1 MKQKKNLAVIVLA
14 VSIVVMLLGSVVAQA
29 FNTSGYSVKVSR
41 VYFDGGVDAKGQ
53 SRGVLSGL
61 LYMPKGASAENPHP
75 ALVTTHGYLNSAEM
89 QDAPAIEMSRRGYV
103 VLALDMYD
111 HGHSKGSDT
120 NTGGFTTFWPYA
132 IFDAVSYMYKQDYV
146 LKDANGNG
154 MIAVSGH
161 SMGGFSSSM
170 ALYFDELAY
179 ATSGVRMIAAGLSAG
194 SDYSYT
200 AWFGL
205 NAATAAGL
213 FGGRTIGKIAAQYD
227 EFFFNAEGSAG
238 TVVQKDYVA
247 TPEGKTVLGL
257 AEDAVAEANKWYD
270 AADGGKRIIYQPAE
284 THPWNHFSTTTTG
297 HMIDFYK
304 VAFSE
309 YYGTQLKDIAAGNQ
323 IWWLKEA
330 FECVAMIGFLV
341 MIMALAVVL
350 LKVPFLKKAVSDEV
364 APTAPVATL
373 GGKIG
378 AVALFIGTMLIPA
391 IIYPTLYSGGSSAEA
406 TKWLG
411 YAGIIAAVI
420 GVVALV
426 MSLISKDEN
435 KKCWAIGSG
444 VAAVAGGLLYYIT
457 SGKLNKHIFAMKI
470 GEEGAKTPVFN
481 AGTVTSIA
489 TWALVCAM
497 ISVIIMVAVYLF
509 GKKKEAG
516 VSLAHY
522 GIVAKPISVA
532 ASFVLV
538 VVLTGV
544 ALGALFLVDVLFK
557 TDFRIWTFAFKTF
570 EASHIPAS
578 LVYVP
583 FFFIY
588 YFNSGAAAVSNT
600 SGEKMQGVKGY
611 VVASLTNMGGILLW
625 LILQYGLDFATGK
638 AFYPN
643 EALSGILLVALV
655 PTLIVSSCY
664 TKFLYKK
671 TGNIYTAAFLNALL
685 LTIAT
690 VANTTVYWQM

>member
-75 ALVTTHGYLNSAEM
+75 TLVTTHGYLNSAEM

-205 NAATAAGL
+205 NAATAASM

-227 EFFFNAEGSAG
+227 EFFFNAENAAG
-238 TVVQKDYVA
+238 TVVHKDYVA

-284 THPWNHFSTTTTG
+284 THPWNHFSTKTTG
-297 HMIDFYK
+297 HMVDFYRE
-304 VAFSE
+304 AFSE
-309 YYGTQLKDIAAGNQ
+309 YYGNQLKDIAAGNQ

-330 FECVAMIGFLV
+330 FECVAMVGFLV
-341 MIMALAVVL
+341 MIMALAVLL
-350 LKVPFLKKAVSDEV
+350 LKVPFLKKAVSGEAV
-364 APTAPVATL
+364 PTAPVATL

-378 AVALFIGTMLIPA
+378 AVALFLATMVIPA
-391 IIYPTLYSGGSSAEA
+391 VIYPTLYSGGSSAEA

-411 YAGIIAAVI
+411 YAGIVAAVI

-444 VAAVAGGLLYYIT
+444 VVTVAGGLLYYIT
-457 SGKLNKHIFAMKI
+457 SGKMNKHIFALKV
-470 GEEGAKTPVFN
+470 GEAKTPVFN

-516 VSLAHY
+516 VSAAHY
-522 GIVAKPISVA
+522 GISAKPVSVA
-532 ASFVLV
+532 ASFVLALI
-538 VVLTGV
+538 LTGV

-570 EASHIPAS
+570 EASHIPAA

-588 YFNSGAAAVSNT
+588 YFVSGAAAVSNT
-600 SGEKMQGVKGY
+600 SSEKMQGVKGY

>member
-1 MKQKKNLAVIVLA
+1 MKQKKNLTVIVLA
-14 VSIVVMLLGSVVAQA
+14 VSIVVMLLGSVIAQA

-41 VYFDGGVDAKGQ
+41 VYFETE
-53 SRGVLSGL
+53 RGVLSGL
-61 LYMPKGASAENPHP
+61 LYLPKGADADDPRP
-75 ALVTTHGYLNSAEM
+75 TLVTTHGYLNSAEM

-111 HGHSKGSDT
+111 HGHSKGADT
-120 NTGGFTTFWPYA
+120 NTGSFLTFWPRALY
-132 IFDAVSYMYKQDYV
+132 DAVQYMYGKDYV
-146 LKDANGNG
+146 LKDDAGNG

-170 ALYFDELAY
+170 ALFYDEQDF
-179 ATSGVRMIAAGLSAG
+179 ATNGYRKIAAGLSVG

-200 AWFGL
+200 AWLGL
-205 NAATAAGL
+205 DVATAASM
-213 FGGRTIGKIAAQYD
+213 FGGRTIGKIAAQFD
-227 EFFFNAEGSAG
+227 EFFFNPPKAAG
-238 TVVQKDYVA
+238 TVIHKDYVSTA
-247 TPEGKTVLGL
+247 EGKTVLGL

-270 AADGGKRIIYQPAE
+270 AADGGKRIIYQPYE
-284 THPWNHFSTTTTG
+284 THPWNHFSTKTTG
-297 HMIDFYK
+297 HMVDFYRE
-304 VAFSE
+304 AFSE
-309 YYGTQLKDIAAGNQ
+309 FYGNQLKDIAAGNQ

-330 FECVAMIGFLV
+330 FECVAMVGFLV
-341 MIMALAVVL
+341 MIMALAVLL
-350 LKVPFLKKAVSDEV
+350 LKVPFLKKAVSGDAV
-364 APTAPVATL
+364 SSAPVATL

-378 AVALFIGTMLIPA
+378 SVALFIATMVIPA
-391 IIYPTLYSGGSSAEA
+391 VIYPTLYSGGTSAEA
-406 TKWLG
+406 TKWIG
-411 YAGIIAAVI
+411 YAGIVAAVI
-420 GVVALV
+420 GVIALM

-444 VAAVAGGLLYYIT
+444 VVTVAGGLLYYIT
-457 SGKLNKHIFAMKI
+457 SGKLNKHIFALKV
-470 GEEGAKTPVFN
+470 GEAKTPVFN

-509 GKKKEAG
+509 GKKKESG
-516 VSLAHY
+516 VSVAHY
-522 GIVAKPISVA
+522 GISAKPVSVA
-532 ASFVLV
+532 ASFVLALI
-538 VVLTGV
+538 LTGV
-544 ALGALFLVDVLFK
+544 ALGALFLVDAIFK

-588 YFNSGAAAVSNT
+588 YFISGAAAVSNT
-600 SGEKMQGVKGY
+600 SSEKMQGVKGY

-625 LILQYGLDFATGK
+625 LIIQYGMDFATGT

>member
-1 MKQKKNLAVIVLA
+1 MKQKKNSAVIVLA
-14 VSIVVMLLGSVVAQA
+14 VSIVVMLLGSLVAQA

-41 VYFDGGVDAKGQ
+41 VYFETE
-53 SRGVLSGL
+53 RGVLSGL
-61 LYMPKGASAENPHP
+61 LYLPKGVDAEDPRP
-75 ALVTTHGYLNSAEM
+75 TLVTTHGYLNSAEM

-111 HGHSKGSDT
+111 HGHSKGAAT
-120 NTGGFTTFWPYA
+120 NTGSFLTFWPRA
-132 IFDAVSYMYKQDYV
+132 IYDAVQYMYEQDYV
-146 LKDANGNG
+146 MKDADGNG

-170 ALYFDELAY
+170 ALFYDEQDF
-179 ATSGVRMIAAGLSAG
+179 ATNGFRKIAAGLSVG

-200 AWFGL
+200 AWLGL
-205 NAATAAGL
+205 NVTTAESM
-213 FGGRTIGKIAAQYD
+213 FGGRTIGKIAAQFD
-227 EFFFNAEGSAG
+227 EFFFNGENAAG
-238 TVVQKDYVA
+238 TVVHKDYVSTA
-247 TPEGKTVLGL
+247 EGKTVLGL
-257 AEDAVAEANKWYD
+257 AEDATAEANKWYD
-270 AADGGKRIIYQPAE
+270 AADGGKRIIYQPYE

-297 HMIDFYK
+297 YMVDFYR

-309 YYGTQLKDIAAGNQ
+309 YYGTQLKDIAAGSQ

-330 FECVAMIGFLV
+330 FECVAMVGFLV
-341 MIMALAVVL
+341 MIMAAAVLL
-350 LKVPFLKKAVSDEV
+350 LKVPFLKKAVSGEAAV
-364 APTAPVATL
+364 TAPVATL
-373 GGKIG
+373 SGKIG
-378 AVALFIGTMLIPA
+378 AVALFIATMLIPA
-391 IIYPTLYSGGSSAEA
+391 IIYPTLYSGGTSAEA
-406 TKWLG
+406 TKWIG

-420 GVVALV
+420 GVVGLV
-426 MSLISKDEN
+426 MALISKDEN
-435 KKCWAIGSG
+435 KKSFAIGSG
-444 VAAVAGGLLYYIT
+444 VAAVAGVLLHYVT
-457 SGKLNKHIFAMKI
+457 SGKLNQKIFSLKV
-470 GEEGAKTPVFN
+470 GETKTPVFN

-509 GKKKEAG
+509 NKKKEGAT
-516 VSLAHY
+516 VAHY
-522 GIVAKPISVA
+522 GLAAKPVSIA
-532 ASFVLV
+532 ASFVLALI
-538 VVLTGV
+538 LTGI
-544 ALGALFLVDVLFK
+544 ALGALFLVDVVFK

-570 EASHIPAS
+570 EASHIPAA

-588 YFNSGAAAVSNT
+588 YFISGAAAVANT
-600 SGEKMQGVKGY
+600 SSEKMQGVKGY

-625 LILQYGLDFATGK
+625 LILQYGMDFATGT

-655 PTLIVSSCY
+655 PTLVVSSCY

-685 LTIAT
+685 LTIIT
-690 VANTTVYWQM
+690 VANTTVYWQV

>member
-75 ALVTTHGYLNSAEM
+75 TLVTTHGYLNSAEM

-111 HGHSKGSDT
+111 HGHSKGSDA

-227 EFFFNAEGSAG
+227 EFFFNAANSAG
-238 TVVQKDYVA
+238 TVVHKDYVA

-304 VAFSE
+304 EAFSE

-350 LKVPFLKKAVSDEV
+350 LKVPFLKKAVSGEAAV
-364 APTAPVATL
+364 SAPVATL

-378 AVALFIGTMLIPA
+378 AVALFIATMVIPA
-391 IIYPTLYSGGSSAEA
+391 VIYPTLYSGGTSAEA
-406 TKWLG
+406 TKWIG
-411 YAGIIAAVI
+411 YAGIVAAVI

-426 MSLISKDEN
+426 MSLISKAED
-435 KKCWAIGSG
+435 KKSWAIGSG
-444 VAAVAGGLLYYIT
+444 VVTVAGGLLYYIT
-457 SGKLNKHIFAMKI
+457 SGKLNKHIFSLKV
-470 GEEGAKTPVFN
+470 GDEVKTPIFN

-509 GKKKEAG
+509 GKKKEGA
-516 VSLAHY
+516 SPANY
-522 GIVAKPISVA
+522 GIAAKPVSVA
-532 ASFVLV
+532 ASFVLALI
-538 VVLTGV
+538 LTGV
-544 ALGALFLVDVLFK
+544 ALGALFLVDLIFK

-583 FFFIY
+583 FFFVY
-588 YFNSGAAAVSNT
+588 YFVSGAAAVSNT
-600 SGEKMQGVKGY
+600 SSEKMQGVKGY

-625 LILQYGLDFATGK
+625 LIIQYGMDVATGT